1 MRRPPAAQAGI
12 SPPRR
17 FRIGASVSLPKVNAR
32 LLEGGMAK
40 CRYCGRSGW
49 FMSVTENG
57 LCTSCNP
64 IIVRD
69 IVQRKKDIARQA
81 KAINLPGKFED
92 RVQRCDVAIRHL
104 KVLADYERRGIPI
117 RDLSPSSFFK
127 EYQQARERILTD
139 GLEKLVSDGLARA
152 EVAQT
157 PGAKIGQASRSL
169 IRLRDFNDQGAK
181 PGHMEGLERKLR
193 DFIHTTQLNAY
204 LEKAN
209 KAQFKGQHKK
219 ALDQFREALYFLK
232 HDEIDDKLQA
242 ANVGEIE
249 KKIAELESR
258 LAGGTSLS

>member
-1 MRRPPAAQAGI
+1 
-12 SPPRR
+12 
-17 FRIGASVSLPKVNAR
+17 
-32 LLEGGMAK
+32 MAK

-81 KAINLPGKFED
+81 KAVNLPGKLENK
-92 RVQRCDVAIRHL
+92 VQRCDAAIRHL

-117 RDLSPSSFFK
+117 RDFSPSSFLQ
-127 EYQQARERILTD
+127 ECQQTRERILAD

-152 EVAQT
+152 EVAMT
-157 PGAKIGQASRSL
+157 ATAKIAQASHAL
-169 IRLRDFNDQGAK
+169 IRLRDFNDQGAR
-181 PGHMEGLERKLR
+181 PGLLETLERKLK
-193 DFIHTTQLNAY
+193 DFLHTTQLNAY

-209 KAQFKGQHKK
+209 KAEFKGQYKK

-242 ANVGEIE
+242 AHIGEIE
-249 KKIAELESR
+249 KKIAELKSR
-258 LAGGTSLS
+258 LAAGADTAS